1 MLDNWSGMPLG
12 RELEPRE
19 RESLTGRKKTMK
31 TRYFIFFAALFCAA
45 LNFNQMF
52 TAMPERENEKSQ

>member
-1 MLDNWSGMPLG
+1 LKKTPEFIKLRMLDNWSGMPLG

-31 TRYFIFFAALFCAA
+31 TRYFIFFCGALLRGSKF
-45 LNFNQMF
+45 
-52 TAMPERENEKSQ
+52 